1 MRVRP
6 RIVHRPTATI
16 VTPGCRLHLR
26 EQVIEE
32 HRLFVLITRW
42 PSAVVDPGIRQC
54 LIRRRQRHS
63 TISAYAPYR
72 VTVTPA
78 LEVDNLTG
86 LGPIGHELS
95 DQLTA
100 IQRTS

>member
-1 MRVRP
+1 M
-6 RIVHRPTATI
+6 
-16 VTPGCRLHLR
+16 TPGRRLHLR

-32 HRLFVLITRW
+32 RRLLVLITRW

-54 LIRRRQRHS
+54 LVRCRQRHS
-63 TISAYAPYR
+63 PIGAYAPYR
-72 VTVTPA
+72 VAVTPA

-95 DQLTA
+95 D
-100 IQRTS
+100 

>member
-1 MRVRP
+1 M
-6 RIVHRPTATI
+6 A
-16 VTPGCRLHLR
+16 PGRRFHLR

-32 HRLFVLITRW
+32 RRLFVLITRW
-42 PSAVVDPGIRQC
+42 PSAVVDPGVRQC
-54 LIRRRQRHS
+54 LIRRRQRHR

-86 LGPIGHELS
+86 PGPIGHELS
-95 DQLTA
+95 DQLAA